1 MICTSLFFYRAL
13 KLPRGASVYIV
24 HSPLQPFADFFGQIY
39 TVSLSWKQ
47 RYLTFYYLTYSAL
60 FYPHLNLK
68 NINPSFEYMI
78 SLDFLLSP
86 FYEGHKEYTFS
97 SMIHIT
103 QPLLDH
109 IFSALRHSANTKKH
123 KRCCLHAI
131 SDKGCVI
138 RQFYN
143 EKTPLTRL
151 RKICSKCELFSW
163 KLRCY
168 RTRELARALIRTDTD
183 TTQPYIAT
191 ATVIKHKEWD
201 DHNIEH
207 KVYNTLKIKKSFV
220 PCK

>member
-1 MICTSLFFYRAL
+1 
-13 KLPRGASVYIV
+13 
-24 HSPLQPFADFFGQIY
+24 
-39 TVSLSWKQ
+39 
-47 RYLTFYYLTYSAL
+47 
-60 FYPHLNLK
+60 
-68 NINPSFEYMI
+68 
-78 SLDFLLSP
+78 
-86 FYEGHKEYTFS
+86 
-97 SMIHIT
+97 MIHIT

-109 IFSALRHSANTKKH
+109 LFLPSATQQTQKKH
-123 KRCCLHAI
+123 KRCCLHTI
-131 SDKGCVI
+131 SHEGCVI

-151 RKICSKCELFSW
+151 RKIRSKCELFSW

-201 DHNIEH
+201 DDNIEH